1 MVHLPDVREM
11 VAFGIEDHHFWK
23 FLCGLAIDGPE
34 RLVVGRV
41 LVVFEE
47 LLGLSVLGDTCR
59 E

>member
-1 MVHLPDVREM
+1 M

-47 LLGLSVLGDTCR
+47 LLSLSVLGDTCR